1 MDRPT
6 FEREYPRLKK
16 EDRERSDEFI
26 EKDLTHYTQR
36 YSHVMGV
43 RSDFVKW
50 ERERMKKYAG
60 TARNAYTLD

>member
-1 MDRPT
+1 M
-6 FEREYPRLKK
+6 
-16 EDRERSDEFI
+16 SDEFI
-26 EKDLTHYTQR
+26 AKDLTHYTQR

-60 TARNAYTLD
+60 TAQNAYTLD